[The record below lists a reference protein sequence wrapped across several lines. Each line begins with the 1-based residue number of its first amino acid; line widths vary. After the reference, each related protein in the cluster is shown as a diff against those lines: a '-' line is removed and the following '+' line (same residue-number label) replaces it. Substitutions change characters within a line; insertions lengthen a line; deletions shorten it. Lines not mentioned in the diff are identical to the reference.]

1 MSSKCGRRSSFV
13 LAVLSTMSRPLVLH
27 VQLLLQ
33 GELVDVAVSGAK
45 TISGAREIT
54 HVPVVNLFGLKRD
67 RFVLVRL
74 QRFRPAVERPR
85 IMRLQR
91 LDPGHIETR
100 VRR

>member
-27 VQLLLQ
+27 VLLLLQ
-33 GELVDVAVSGAK
+33 SELVDVAVSGPKSLRA
-45 TISGAREIT
+45 AREVA
-54 HVPVVNLFGLKRD
+54 HVAVVNLFGLKCD

-74 QRFRPAVERPR
+74 QRFRPGVQRPH

-91 LDPGHIETR
+91 LDPGDIETR
-100 VRR
+100 VR